1 MKMAMIRGYPEN
13 MRKSIENVNKTRSK
27 RLDQI
32 IPDLTLAERKEVL
45 DGFHPDYNPKFKR
58 NITWGQNKGDNV
70 PNEVV
75 DVLEA
80 YPMVN
85 PDDIDLSQIDFDVN
99 VLIVGAG
106 GAGTSAALWSKY
118 AGVPKEEILLATKLR
133 LGDCNTVMAQGGI
146 QAADRPDD
154 SPIIHYLDA
163 IGGGHFENN
172 PKLVN
177 ALVADGPKIIKWH
190 KDLGMMYDCNE
201 DGSLVQNPGGGTSRN
216 RMHCAKDYTG
226 MEIFRT
232 LKDEIINLEI
242 PYLEFSPAVEL
253 ITDETGRVAGTVLY
267 NIETKQYFVV
277 RAKTT
282 ILTTGGFGRLHVAGF
297 PTTNHYGATM
307 DGVVMA
313 YRAGAKL
320 RDLDATQFHPTGA
333 AFPEQIVGLLITEK
347 VRSLG
352 GQVLGKDGE
361 QLCYPLE
368 PRDVEASSIIKC
380 CTSTDNYIET
390 PTQMRGVWLDSPLIE
405 EIKGKGT
412 ILNNLSAM
420 YRMMNRFD
428 IDITE
433 DPILVYPT
441 LHYQNGGIEHDEN
454 CYTSIKGLLA
464 AGEISGGVHGKNRLM
479 GNSLLEINV
488 FGRRA
493 GMTAA
498 KEFRKKSTVGKLSLT
513 HVHKSIKALDALN
526 LKDKR
531 YSPTI
536 LPEYRSDAVRAR
548 LVQLYEESL

>member
-1 MKMAMIRGYPEN
+1 MKMIRGYPED
-13 MRKSIENVNKTRSK
+13 MRKSIDNVNKTRSK
-27 RLDQI
+27 RIDQVI
-32 IPDLTLAERKEVL
+32 EDLTLDERKEVL
-45 DGFHPDYNPKFKR
+45 DNFHPDYNPKFKR
-58 NITWGQNKGDNV
+58 NISWGPNKGDNV
-70 PNEVV
+70 PNEVA
-75 DVLEA
+75 DVIDA
-80 YPMVN
+80 YPMIN
-85 PDDIDLSQIDFDVN
+85 PEDIDLNQIDYDVN
-99 VLIVGAG
+99 TLIIGAG
-106 GAGTSAALWSKY
+106 GAGTSAALWAKY
-118 AGVPKEEILLATKLR
+118 SGVPKEELLLVTKLR

-146 QAADRPDD
+146 QAADRPVDN
-154 SPIIHYLDA
+154 PLIHYLDA

-172 PKLVN
+172 PKLVR
-177 ALVADGPKIIKWH
+177 ALVNDGPKVIKWH
-190 KDLGMMYDCNE
+190 KDLGMMYDCLD
-201 DGSLVQNPGGGTSRN
+201 DGEFIENPGGGTSRN
-216 RMHCAKDYTG
+216 RMHCSKDYTG

-232 LKDEIINLEI
+232 LKDEIINHDI

-253 ITDETGRVAGTVLY
+253 ITDETGRIAGAVLY

-320 RDLDATQFHPTGA
+320 RDLDSTQFHPTGA

-352 GQVLGKDGE
+352 GQVLGRNGE
-361 QLCYPLE
+361 QICYPLE

-380 CTSTDNYIET
+380 CTATDNYIET

-412 ILNNLSAM
+412 IMDNLSAM
-420 YRMMNRFD
+420 YRMMNRFE

-441 LHYQNGGIEHDEN
+441 LHYQNGGVEHDED

-493 GMTAA
+493 GITAA
-498 KEFRKKSTVGKLSLT
+498 REYEKKATVGKLSLA
-513 HVHKSIKALDALN
+513 HVQKSIKALDSLN
-526 LKDKR
+526 LKEKR

-536 LPEYRSDAVRAR
+536 LPEYRSDVVRAR
-548 LVQLYEESL
+548 LVQLYEDSL